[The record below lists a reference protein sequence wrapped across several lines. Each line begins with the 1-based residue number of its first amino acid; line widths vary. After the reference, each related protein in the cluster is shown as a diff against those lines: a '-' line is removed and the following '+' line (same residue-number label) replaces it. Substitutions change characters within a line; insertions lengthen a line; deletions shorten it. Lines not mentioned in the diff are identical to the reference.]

1 MPKKLIRKLQIG
13 FGFSLFVLLL
23 SSSASYVSIKTQ
35 MSNRSQVI
43 KTQRTIDSVNKIL
56 IDLQNVET
64 GQRGYLL
71 TGEVKF
77 LEPYYESRTSLPSSL
92 STTRELA
99 KDIPEQSRRIDS
111 IETLVTT
118 RLDLLNEL
126 VALKKE
132 GGAGTV
138 EQLERGKLY
147 MDSCRNIIRRFVLE
161 ESSKLDVQTAKMQRN
176 SGLTSFFIIFAAFA
190 SLIITILF
198 YLQIRNEFRRR
209 EKMQQLLRE
218 KDEDTTRRLNIVRNL
233 AHQIADGDYS
243 VRLDDDEKD
252 TLGYIASS
260 LNGMAIALEEA
271 FGKLHNNEWRQTG
284 LAKINDILAG
294 NKTEESVANDALELL
309 ISYTE
314 CVNGAFYIW
323 DKGLLVL
330 AGSYGLEEHMKKEY
344 RPGEGIVGQVFK
356 DKRIKTLENLTD
368 EEFVVSFSSGQIKVK
383 HLLWLPLMVKGQCFG
398 VIELGSVLPFEKL
411 DMELYQEV
419 CHSITLEILAAKGRK
434 QIQTLLEETQAQAEE
449 LQTQHAELE
458 NLNTE
463 LEAQTQKLQASEE
476 ELRVQQEE
484 LMQSNQELEERSK
497 LLEEKN
503 QLVAERNLEIQ
514 KKAEELALSTKY
526 KSEFLAN
533 MSHELRTPLNSILL
547 LSRLM
552 VENADD
558 NLTDDQIESAKVIQS
573 SGSSLLSLIDE
584 ILDLSK
590 IEAGKMELEYEHVA
604 LTDLRND
611 LLNLFLPIVDEKGL
625 ALTVEI
631 DEGMPGYV
639 ETDKLRVEQVL
650 RNLLSNAIKFTP
662 KGNVALSISQKQDN
676 PDYLQFVVKDTGIG
690 ISPENQKIIF
700 EAFQQA
706 DGSTRRKFG
715 GTGLGL
721 SISREIA
728 RLLGGEITVSST
740 LGEGSTFRLTIP
752 NRKISDSLPLT
763 SEVLVESITQE
774 VEEMTALVADT
785 GSPFT
790 ISNIPEEVE
799 DDRHEIRSGDKV
811 ILIVEDDTAFAKAL
825 LKYAHQNGYKGVI
838 IVRGDW
844 ATEAAEKYQPLAILL
859 DIQLPVKDGWQ
870 VMDEIKSNPKTRHI
884 PVHIMSSLEVK
895 RESLSKGAIDFINK
909 PIAIEQIGQMF
920 RKIEDALT
928 RNPKKVLIVEENP
941 KHATALSYFLSN
953 FNIASEIKSN
963 VEDSIRALMS
973 DNVNC
978 VILDMGVP
986 DDTGYETLEAIKQK
1000 EGLENLPII
1009 IFTGKNLSQTEELKI
1024 KQYAHSIVI
1033 KTAHSFQRILD
1044 EVGLFL
1050 HLVEEINLEPEKRK
1064 TSKLGSLN
1072 EVLNG
1077 KTVLIADDDVRNI
1090 FSLTKTLEHY
1100 QMKIVSAI
1108 DGKEALQQLEKYP
1121 ETSIILMDMMMPEMD
1136 GYETIRQIR
1145 NMRDYAK
1152 LPIIAV
1158 TAKAMTGDREKCIK
1172 AGASDYISKPVDKD
1186 QLLSLLRVWLYEN

>member
-92 STTRELA
+92 STTRELT

-111 IETLVTT
+111 IGTLVTT

-233 AHQIADGDYS
+233 AHQIAGGDYS
-243 VRLDDDEKD
+243 VRLDDAEKD

-356 DKRIKTLENLTD
+356 DKRVRTLENVTD
-368 EEFVVSFSSGQIKVK
+368 TDFVVSFSSGQIKVN

-690 ISPENQKIIF
+690 ISPENQRIIF

-1009 IFTGKNLSQTEELKI
+1009 IFTGKNLSQAEELKI

-1050 HLVEEINLEPEKRK
+1050 HLVEESNLEPEKRK

>member
-1 MPKKLIRKLQIG
+1 M
-13 FGFSLFVLLL
+13 FVLLL
-23 SSSASYVSIKTQ
+23 SSSASYISIKTQ
-35 MSNRSQVI
+35 MNNRSQVI
-43 KTQRTIDSVNKIL
+43 KTQRTIDSVNQIL
-56 IDLQNVET
+56 INLQNVET

-77 LEPYYESRTSLPSSL
+77 LEPYYESRTSLPLALSS
-92 STTRELA
+92 TRELT
-99 KDIPEQSRRIDS
+99 KDMPEQERRIDS
-111 IETLVTT
+111 VETLITT
-118 RLDLLNEL
+118 RLDILKEL
-126 VALKKE
+126 IALKKE

-147 MDSCRNIIRRFVLE
+147 MDSCRNIIGRFVAE
-161 ESSKLDVQTAKMQRN
+161 EARTLDLQTTRMERN
-176 SGLTSFFIIFAAFA
+176 SDLTSFLIFFAAFA

-209 EKMQQLLRE
+209 ESMQALLRE
-218 KDEDTTRRLNIVRNL
+218 KDADTTYRLDIIHNM
-233 AHQIADGDYS
+233 AQQIAGGDYS
-243 VRLDDDEKD
+243 VRVENAEKD

-260 LNGMAIALEEA
+260 LNRMAIALEKS
-271 FGKLHNNEWRQTG
+271 FGKLHDNEWRQTG

-294 NKTEESVANDALELL
+294 NKTEEIVANDALELL
-309 ISYTE
+309 VSYTE
-314 CVNGAFYIW
+314 CMNGAFYTW
-323 DKGLLVL
+323 DKGLLVRS
-330 AGSYGLEEHMKKEY
+330 ASYGLEAHMKKEY
-344 RPGEGIVGQVFK
+344 RPGEGVVGQVFK
-356 DKRIKTLENLTD
+356 DKRVKTLNNVAD
-368 EEFVVSFSSGQIKVK
+368 EEFVVSFSSGQIKLN

-398 VIELGSVLPFEKL
+398 VIELGSVLPFEEL
-411 DMELYQEV
+411 DIVFYQEA
-419 CHSITLEILAAKGRK
+419 CYNITLEILAAKGRK
-434 QIQTLLEETQAQAEE
+434 QIQTLLEETQAQTEE

-503 QLVAERNLEIQ
+503 QLIAERNLEIQ

-552 VENADD
+552 VENVED
-558 NLTDDQIESAKVIQS
+558 NLTEDQVESAKVIQS
-573 SGSSLLSLIDE
+573 SGSSLLTLIDE

-611 LLNLFLPIVDEKGL
+611 LLSLFLPIVDEKGL
-625 ALTVEI
+625 VLKVEI
-631 DEGMPGYV
+631 EEGIPGYI

-650 RNLLSNAIKFTP
+650 RNLVSNAIKFTP
-662 KGNVALSISQKQDN
+662 KGHVMLSIAPKSGN
-676 PDYLQFVVKDTGIG
+676 PDYIQFIVKDTGIG
-690 ISPENQKIIF
+690 ISPDNQKIIF

-728 RLLGGEITVSST
+728 RLLGGEITLTST
-740 LGEGSTFRLTIP
+740 PGEGSTFCLVIP
-752 NRKISDSLPLT
+752 TRKTSRSLVPPADI
-763 SEVLVESITQE
+763 LVENITQE
-774 VEEMTALVADT
+774 VEKMTVLVADT
-785 GSPFT
+785 TSSLA
-790 ISNIPEEVE
+790 IANIPEEVD
-799 DDRHEIRSGDKV
+799 DDRDDIKPGDKV
-811 ILIVEDDTAFAKAL
+811 ILIVEDDTPFAKIL
-825 LKYAHQNGYKGVI
+825 LKYAHQSGYKGVI

-844 ATEAAEKYQPLAILL
+844 AEEAAEKYQPLAILL

-870 VMDEIKSNPKTRHI
+870 VMDEIKNNPKIRHI

-909 PIAIEQIGQMF
+909 PIALEQMGKMF
-920 RKIEDALT
+920 NKIEDALT

-953 FNIASEIKSN
+953 FSIASEIKSN
-963 VEDSIRALMS
+963 VEDSIRALAS
-973 DNVNC
+973 ENVNC

-1009 IFTGKNLSQTEELKI
+1009 IFTGKNLSQAEERKI
-1024 KQYAHSIVI
+1024 KQYADSIVI

-1050 HLVEEINLEPEKRK
+1050 HLVEESSLEPEKRK
-1064 TSKLGSLN
+1064 TNKLGSLN

-1100 QMKIVSAI
+1100 QMNVISAI
-1108 DGKEALQQLEKYP
+1108 DGKEALQQLEKHP
-1121 ETSIILMDMMMPEMD
+1121 KTSIILMDMMMPEMD

-1145 NMRDYAK
+1145 NMHDYAR

>member
-1 MPKKLIRKLQIG
+1 MSKKLIRKLQVG

-23 SSSASYVSIKTQ
+23 SSSASYISIKTQ
-35 MSNRSQVI
+35 MNNRSQVI
-43 KTQRTIDSVNKIL
+43 KTQRTIDSVNQIL
-56 IDLQNVET
+56 INLQNVET

-77 LEPYYESRTSLPSSL
+77 LEPYYESRNSLPLALSS
-92 STTRELA
+92 TRELT
-99 KDIPEQSRRIDS
+99 KDMPEQARRIDS
-111 IETLVTT
+111 VETLITT
-118 RLDLLNEL
+118 RLDILKEL
-126 VALKKE
+126 IALKKE

-138 EQLERGKLY
+138 EQLEQGKLY
-147 MDSCRNIIRRFVLE
+147 MDSCRNIIGRFVTE
-161 ESSKLDVQTAKMQRN
+161 EARTLDLQTTRMERN
-176 SGLTSFFIIFAAFA
+176 SDLTSFLIFFAAFA
-190 SLIITILF
+190 SFIITILF

-209 EKMQQLLRE
+209 ESMQALLRE
-218 KDEDTTRRLNIVRNL
+218 KDTDTTSRLDIIQNM
-233 AHQIADGDYS
+233 AQQIAGGDYS
-243 VRLDDDEKD
+243 VRVENAEKD

-260 LNGMAIALEEA
+260 LNQMAIALEES
-271 FGKLHNNEWRQTG
+271 FGKLHDNEWRQTG

-294 NKTEESVANDALELL
+294 NKTEEIVANDALELL
-309 ISYTE
+309 VSYTE
-314 CVNGAFYIW
+314 CMNGAFYTW
-323 DKGLLVL
+323 DKGLLVRS
-330 AGSYGLEEHMKKEY
+330 ASYGLEAHMKKEY
-344 RPGEGIVGQVFK
+344 RPGEGVVGQVFK
-356 DKRIKTLENLTD
+356 DKRVKTLDNVAD
-368 EEFVVSFSSGQIKVK
+368 EEFVVSFSSGQIRVN

-398 VIELGSVLPFEKL
+398 VIELGSIQPFEEL
-411 DMELYQEV
+411 DIAFYQEA
-419 CHSITLEILAAKGRK
+419 CYNITLEILAAKGRK
-434 QIQTLLEETQAQAEE
+434 QIQTLLEETQAQTEE

-503 QLVAERNLEIQ
+503 QLIAERNLEIQ

-552 VENADD
+552 VENVDD
-558 NLTDDQIESAKVIQS
+558 NLTEDQIESAKVIQS

-611 LLNLFLPIVDEKGL
+611 LLSLFLPIVDEKGL
-625 ALTVEI
+625 VLKVEI
-631 DEGMPGYV
+631 AEGIPGYV

-662 KGNVALSISQKQDN
+662 KGDVMLSIAPKSGD
-676 PDYLQFVVKDTGIG
+676 PDYIQFIVKDTGIG

-728 RLLGGEITVSST
+728 RLLGGEITLTST
-740 LGEGSTFRLTIP
+740 PGEGSTFCLVIP
-752 NRKISDSLPLT
+752 VRKLSGSSVSPAD
-763 SEVLVESITQE
+763 VLVENIVQD

-785 GSPFT
+785 TASLA
-790 ISNIPEEVE
+790 ISNIPEEVD
-799 DDRHEIRSGDKV
+799 DDRDDIKPGDKV
-811 ILIVEDDTAFAKAL
+811 ILIVEDDTPFAKIL
-825 LKYAHQNGYKGVI
+825 LKYAHQSGYKGVI

-844 ATEAAEKYQPLAILL
+844 AEEAAEKYQPLAILL
-859 DIQLPVKDGWQ
+859 DIQLPMKDGWQ
-870 VMDEIKSNPKTRHI
+870 VMDEIKNNPKIRHI

-895 RESLSKGAIDFINK
+895 RKSLSKGAIDFINK
-909 PIAIEQIGQMF
+909 PIALEKMGQMF
-920 RKIEDALT
+920 NKIEDALT

-953 FNIASEIKSN
+953 FSIASEIKSN
-963 VEDSIRALMS
+963 VEDSIRALAS
-973 DNVNC
+973 ENVNC

-1009 IFTGKNLSQTEELKI
+1009 IFTGKNLSQAEERKI
-1024 KQYAHSIVI
+1024 KQYADSIVI

-1050 HLVEEINLEPEKRK
+1050 HLVEESSLEPEKRK
-1064 TSKLGSLN
+1064 TNKLGSLN

-1100 QMKIVSAI
+1100 QMNVISAI
-1108 DGKEALQQLEKYP
+1108 DGKEALQQLEKHP
-1121 ETSIILMDMMMPEMD
+1121 KTSIILMDMMMPEMD

-1145 NMRDYAK
+1145 NMHDYAR

-1186 QLLSLLRVWLYEN
+1186 QLLSLLRVWLYEH